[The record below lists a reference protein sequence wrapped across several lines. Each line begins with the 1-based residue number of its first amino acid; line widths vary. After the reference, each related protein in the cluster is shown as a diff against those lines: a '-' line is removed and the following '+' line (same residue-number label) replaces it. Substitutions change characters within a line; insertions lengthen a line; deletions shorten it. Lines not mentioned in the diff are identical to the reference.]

1 MTSPSFSRGAGPG
14 RLSYARARLSLGV
27 SGVGTAVLAAVCLL
41 AFDIPTAGFS
51 VSAEYSLGRS
61 LFALGI
67 FFAMVAA
74 LFFLFDL
81 MGGAWVVRRKGHAQ
95 YWLFRWLRGAALQWL
110 VWMLAAVALM
120 VTARTVGGLAT
131 VAVFVA
137 VQLLLAAFRGRM
149 ARLVA
154 PLTPHPPSA
163 TFVQAAELAGLR
175 VEQLRVVDSPD
186 EGFVG
191 GWSSLWPR
199 TLLVPMRWG
208 TLPVRVLAAQLA
220 RRKAV
225 ADSGAHLR
233 GVLGA
238 LLWNTIG
245 FVVVQQVTGTTPATA
260 AGVVTLM
267 AGMTLWAFAGV
278 LLLPTPSRAA
288 VYATDDAVRRTQGD
302 AALRTSIELLDKW
315 QDDEPTRTPNVER
328 IFHPVPAR
336 SNRLARLDQ
345 DVAGGLRLW
354 HAHNLA
360 RQALWMSW
368 GALTPISRVVHCNVG
383 RTALWVMLPGD

>member
-1 MTSPSFSRGAGPG
+1 MTSPSLPIGAGPG
-14 RLSYARARLSLGV
+14 RLSYARARLYLGI
-27 SGVGTAVLAAVCLL
+27 SGVGTAVLAALCLL
-41 AFDIPTAGFS
+41 AFDIPQAGFS
-51 VSAEYSLGRS
+51 SSTQQSLGRS
-61 LFALGI
+61 LFSLGI

-95 YWLFRWLRGAALQWL
+95 YWLFRWLRGAATQWL
-110 VWMLAAVALM
+110 VWMLSAAALM
-120 VTARTVGGLAT
+120 VAARSGGAGTT

-137 VQLLLAAFRGRM
+137 MQLLLALLRGSM
-149 ARLVA
+149 ARVVA
-154 PLTPHPPSA
+154 SFATHPPSA
-163 TFVQAAELAGLR
+163 TFVQAAEQAGLR

-199 TLLVPMRWG
+199 TLLVPLRWS
-208 TLPVRVLAAQLA
+208 TLPVHALSAQLA

-238 LLWNTIG
+238 LLWNTTG
-245 FVVVQQVTGTTPATA
+245 FVVVQQLTGTTPATA

-288 VYATDDAVRRTQGD
+288 VYAADDAVRRTQGD

-336 SNRLARLDQ
+336 SNRLARLSQ
-345 DVAGGLRLW
+345 DAGAGLRPW

-368 GALTPISRVVHCNVG
+368 GAFTPISRAVHCNVG